1 MPHRR
6 QTMRI
11 VPSNGTIP
19 ISRLM
24 EAGFLIDLFQCGRRA
39 YALCD
44 RRSVLF
50 RRVASFLLLG
60 SVVVGFSGC
69 KSSPKVLE
77 RGSKAYADV
86 VSAFYVGLAA
96 LQVGDDVHAESKLSE
111 VTQLAPAE
119 PAGWANWG
127 VLALRQRNYDV
138 AAQRLERARDLAPQN
153 DQIYDLLGILEGDR
167 GHSGEAIADLRKA
180 VDLNPENLRAA
191 YALAEEIERQGDAN
205 SEAEFQQVMQK
216 ILTTQPDNLAALLE
230 LSRVAA
236 KRGDAST
243 LKSAVAQISARSSA
257 WPPEVQQ
264 QLAQVRTAAA
274 GADLRTAAVRTTFL
288 RNVLMR
294 VPEYRQS
301 LSVLKAP
308 AGEEAQPFTHFLRL
322 ESPVFTPAPAD
333 AALRFDAQPMANAGN
348 RRWNW
353 IGAIQLGSAGSPVV
367 AEADGH
373 EVHLSTGATLP
384 FPGGS
389 SAIPP
394 APEGVLQ
401 VDFNYDFK
409 TDLVLAG
416 AGGVRLFR
424 QDSPSAF
431 TDVTAQTKL
440 PKSVTSARYT
450 GAWAVDIE
458 ADGDLDIVL
467 GASAGLPVVLRNNGD
482 GTFLAIHPF
491 PGISGMRGFAWADF
505 DGDGNPD
512 AAIID
517 GSGRLHIFMNE
528 RQGQFRERALPAGL
542 PLIKAIAV
550 ADANNDGVLDLIAV
564 QADGA
569 IIRIS
574 DKNEGESWETSEIAR
589 VPDVSDLAEDVR
601 LHVAD
606 LDNNGAFDLIL
617 SPASLLSAKSSL
629 GTLICLGDARGKFV
643 PLKAATS
650 PFLVFDVA
658 DMNSNGRLDLVGL
671 SYDGAPVRGVNQ
683 GSKNYHWQ
691 VVRPHAVQ
699 AVGDQRIN
707 PFGVG
712 GEIEIRSGLLVQKQ
726 PIAGP
731 QLHFGLGE
739 QTEAEVVR
747 VVWPNGTVRAEFG
760 VKADM
765 EVVTEQRLK
774 ASCPFLFAYN
784 GSQMEFV
791 KDAVPWGS
799 AIGLRI
805 NTLGSAQIAA
815 TGEWY
820 KIGRDQLV
828 PHDGYYDLR
837 ITAELWE
844 VYYYDYLAL
853 MPVDHPVGTEI
864 FVDERFVIPPLKLG
878 ITTVTTPHKIARAI
892 DDTGQDVT
900 DIVSTLDGKAVT
912 SFGRGQYQGITR
924 DHYLEVDLG
933 DVAPKNGPLYLIA
946 QGSIHDTESSVNV
959 AITQGTRWRAH
970 GMSVEVPDGHGG
982 WTTAQDN
989 LGFPAGRKKTVLFNL
1004 TNIFRPGTP
1013 RRVRIRTNL
1022 EIYWD
1027 CIQWAQGA
1035 PDAPLKTLTLP
1046 PSVADLHYRGYSV
1059 MHMPGAARAPEVPDY
1074 SQIEGTKQRWRD
1086 LIGYYTRY
1094 GDVRELV
1101 NKIDDRYV
1109 IVNSGDELSLRFPEQ
1124 PPPPPGWVRDFVIV
1138 GDGWIK
1144 DGDYNST
1151 FSKTVLPLPYHA
1163 KHEYTIRPGRL
1174 EDEWVYQ
1181 QHPEDWK
1188 TYHTRYVTPEVFKNA
1203 LRDEIGR

>member
-1 MPHRR
+1 M
-6 QTMRI
+6 
-11 VPSNGTIP
+11 
-19 ISRLM
+19 
-24 EAGFLIDLFQCGRRA
+24 
-39 YALCD
+39 
-44 RRSVLF
+44 
-50 RRVASFLLLG
+50 ASLLLLG
-60 SVVVGFSGC
+60 IFAIVLSGC
-69 KSSPKVLE
+69 HSRPKLPE
-77 RGSKAYADV
+77 KGSKAYADV

-111 VTQLAPAE
+111 VTELVPTE

-127 VLALRQRNYDV
+127 VLALRQRDYD
-138 AAQRLERARDLAPQN
+138 AAAYRLERARVLAPHN
-153 DQIYDLLGILEGDR
+153 DHIYDLLGILEGDR
-167 GHSGEAIADLRKA
+167 GHSAPAIANFRKSVA
-180 VDLNPENLRAA
+180 LNPKNMRAA
-191 YALAEEIERQGDAN
+191 YALAEEVERQNDAN
-205 SEAEFQQVMQK
+205 SAAEFQKVLQK
-216 ILTTQPDNLAALLE
+216 ILDAQPNNLAALLE
-230 LSRVAA
+230 LARVAA
-236 KRGDAST
+236 KRGDADT
-243 LKSAVAQISARSSA
+243 LKSAVTQISAQSSS
-257 WPPEVQQ
+257 WPAEVKQ
-264 QLAQVRTAAA
+264 QLAAVQAAEIGTDLRAAA
-274 GADLRTAAVRTTFL
+274 TRTTFL

-301 LSVLKAP
+301 LSLIKAP
-308 AGEEAQPFTHFLRL
+308 AGEEAQPFTHFVRL
-322 ESPVFTPAPAD
+322 ESPVFKPAQADTSIQFASQPIAD
-333 AALRFDAQPMANAGN
+333 AGDH
-348 RRWNW
+348 RWNW
-353 IGAIQLGSAGSPVV
+353 IGAIQLGSAGTPVI
-367 AEADGH
+367 AEADGR

-384 FPGGS
+384 FPGGPTHV
-389 SAIPP
+389 PP
-394 APEGVLQ
+394 TPEGILQ

-431 TDVTAQTKL
+431 TEVTTQTKL
-440 PKSVTSARYT
+440 PKSVINARYT

-467 GASAGLPVVLRNNGD
+467 GADAGLPVVLRNNGD
-482 GTFLAIHPF
+482 DTFLPIHPF
-491 PGISGMRGFAWADF
+491 AGISGVRGFAWADL

-517 GSGRLHIFMNE
+517 GAGRLHTFMNE

-542 PLIKAIAV
+542 LVMKAMAV
-550 ADANNDGVLDLIAV
+550 ADANNDGVLDLLAV

-569 IIRIS
+569 ILRIS
-574 DKNEGESWETSEIAR
+574 DKNDGESWETAEIAR
-589 VPDVSDLAEDVR
+589 VPDATANLAGDVR
-601 LHVAD
+601 LQVAD
-606 LDNNGAFDLIL
+606 LDNNGAVDL
-617 SPASLLSAKSSL
+617 LLARTAQAFNSSAA
-629 GTLICLGDARGKFV
+629 GALIWLGDDNGKFV
-643 PLKAATS
+643 LLDRPAG
-650 PFLVFDVA
+650 PPVVFDVA
-658 DMNSNGRLDLVGL
+658 DLRGNGKLDLLGL
-671 SYDGAPVRGVNQ
+671 TADGQPVQALNH

-726 PIAGP
+726 SITGP
-731 QLHFGLGE
+731 QLHFGLGD

-760 VKADM
+760 VKEDT

-784 GSQMEFV
+784 GKQMEFV

-820 KIGRDQLV
+820 KIGREQLV

-853 MPVDHPVGTEI
+853 MAVDHPVGTEI

-878 ITTVTTPHKIARAI
+878 LTTVNTPHKIARAI

-900 DIVSTLDGKAVT
+900 DIVSTLDGKALA

-933 DVAPKNGPLYLIA
+933 DDAPKRGPLYLIA

-959 AITQGTRWRAH
+959 AITQGSRWRAH
-970 GMSVEVPDGHGG
+970 GLSVEVPDGHGG
-982 WTTAQDN
+982 WVTAQDN
-989 LGFPAGRKKTVLFNL
+989 LGFPAGRKKTILFNL
-1004 TNIFRPGTP
+1004 TDVFRSGTP

-1027 CIQWAQGA
+1027 AIHWAEGA
-1035 PDAPLKTLTLP
+1035 PETPLKTVTLNP
-1046 PSVADLHYRGYSV
+1046 TVADLHYRGYSV

-1074 SQIEGTKQRWRD
+1074 NAIEGTKQHWRD

-1101 NKIDDRYV
+1101 DNIDDRYV
-1109 IVNSGDELSLRFPEQ
+1109 IVNSGDELSLRFAEQ
-1124 PPPPPGWVRDFVIV
+1124 PPPPAGWVRDFVIV

-1163 KHEYTIRPGRL
+1163 KNEYTTAPGSL
-1174 EDEWVYQ
+1174 EEEWVYR
-1181 QHPEDWK
+1181 QHPDDWK

-1203 LRDEIGR
+1203 LRDQSGNYETGSGGLGK

>member
-1 MPHRR
+1 MCVDSI
-6 QTMRI
+6 QCC
-11 VPSNGTIP
+11 
-19 ISRLM
+19 SRASALR
-24 EAGFLIDLFQCGRRA
+24 DRRA
-39 YALCD
+39 GNFQRVVAL
-44 RRSVLF
+44 
-50 RRVASFLLLG
+50 LLLG
-60 SVVVGFSGC
+60 SLVAALAGC
-69 KSSPKVLE
+69 HSSPKLPE
-77 RGSKAYADV
+77 KGSKAYAAV

-111 VTQLAPAE
+111 LTQLAPTE

-127 VLALRQRNYDV
+127 VLALRQRNYDL

-153 DQIYDLLGILEGDR
+153 DQIYDLLGVLEADR
-167 GHSGEAIADLRKA
+167 GHSAEAIADLRKA
-180 VDLNPENLRAA
+180 VDLNPKNLRAA

-205 SEAEFQQVMQK
+205 SEAEFQQVIQK
-216 ILTTQPDNLAALLE
+216 ILAAQPDNLAALLE

-236 KRGDAST
+236 KRGDAAT
-243 LKSAVAQISARSSA
+243 LKSAVAEISARSSA

-264 QLAQVRTAAA
+264 QLAAVQAAAA
-274 GADLRTAAVRTTFL
+274 GTDLRVAATRTTFL

-301 LSVLKAP
+301 LSVIKAP
-308 AGEEAQPFTHFLRL
+308 AGEEARPFTHFVRM
-322 ESPVFTPAPAD
+322 ESPVFKPAPAD
-333 AALRFDAQPMANAGN
+333 TVIQFAAQPVADTSLH
-348 RRWNW
+348 RDWNW
-353 IGAIQLGSAGSPVV
+353 IGAIQLGSAGVPVI
-367 AEADGH
+367 AEANSR
-373 EVHLSTGATLP
+373 EVHLSLPSGATLR
-384 FPGGS
+384 FPGGPS
-389 SAIPP
+389 SIPP
-394 APEGVLQ
+394 SPEGVLQ

-424 QDSPSAF
+424 QNSPSAF
-431 TDVTAQTKL
+431 TDVTTQTKL
-440 PKSVTSARYT
+440 PKSVTNASYT

-467 GASAGLPVVLRNNGD
+467 GSKDSIPTVLRNNGD

-491 PGISGMRGFAWADF
+491 AGIMGMVGFAWADL

-517 GSGRLHIFMNE
+517 DAGRLHIFMNE
-528 RQGQFRERALPAGL
+528 RQGQFRERPLPAGL
-542 PLIKAIAV
+542 PLVKTIAV
-550 ADANNDGVLDLIAV
+550 ADANNDGVLDLLAV

-574 DKNEGESWETSEIAR
+574 DKNEGESWDMAEIAR
-589 VPDVSDLAEDVR
+589 VPDAANNLAGEVR

-606 LDNNGAFDLIL
+606 LDNNGALDLFL
-617 SPASLLSAKSSL
+617 APTKPVSGAA
-629 GTLICLGDARGKFV
+629 GALIWLGDDKGNFV
-643 PLKAATS
+643 PLDHSAG
-650 PFLVFDVA
+650 PVLVFDAA
-658 DMNSNGRLDLVGL
+658 DLKGDGKLDLVGL
-671 SYDGAPVRGVNQ
+671 SADGAPVQAMNQ

-691 VVRPHAVQ
+691 IVRPHAVQ

-707 PFGVG
+707 PFGIG

-726 PIAGP
+726 PITGP

-739 QTEAEVVR
+739 QTEAEIVQ

-760 VKADM
+760 VKADTDI
-765 EVVTEQRLK
+765 VTEQRLK

-784 GSQMEFV
+784 GKQMEFV

-853 MPVDHPVGTEI
+853 MAVDHPVGTEI

-878 ITTVTTPHKIARAI
+878 LTTVATPHEIARAI
-892 DDTGQDVT
+892 DDTGEDVT
-900 DIVSTLDGKAVT
+900 DIVRTLDGKALA

-933 DVAPKNGPLYLIA
+933 DDAPKSGPLYLIA

-959 AITQGTRWRAH
+959 AITQGSRWRAH
-970 GMSVEVPDGHGG
+970 GLSLEVPDGRGG
-982 WTTAQDN
+982 WVTAQDN
-989 LGFPAGRKKTVLFNL
+989 LGFPAGRKKTVLFDL
-1004 TNIFRPGTP
+1004 TNVFRPGTP

-1027 CIQWAQGA
+1027 AIHWAQGA
-1035 PDAPLKTLTLP
+1035 PDTQLKTVTLN

-1074 SQIEGTKQRWRD
+1074 NQIEGTKQRWRD

-1101 NKIDDRYV
+1101 NHIDDRYV

-1124 PPPPPGWVRDFVIV
+1124 PPPPAGWVRDFVIV

-1151 FSKTVLPLPYHA
+1151 FSRTVLPLPYHA
-1163 KHEYTIRPGRL
+1163 KNEYTMRPGRL

-1181 QHPEDWK
+1181 QHPDDWK
-1188 TYHTRYVTPEVFKNA
+1188 NYHTRYVTPDVFKNA
-1203 LRDEIGR
+1203 LRDETGK

>member
-1 MPHRR
+1 
-6 QTMRI
+6 MRI
-11 VPSNGTIP
+11 HSFRC
-19 ISRLM
+19 SRRTSLQRDKRQGSFPY
-24 EAGFLIDLFQCGRRA
+24 AAASLFGSL
-39 YALCD
+39 AL
-44 RRSVLF
+44 VLLACHS
-50 RRVASFLLLG
+50 R
-60 SVVVGFSGC
+60 
-69 KSSPKVLE
+69 PKLPE
-77 RGSKAYADV
+77 KGSKAYAGV
-86 VSAFYVGLAA
+86 VSAFYIGLAA
-96 LQVGDDVHAESKLSE
+96 LQVGDDVHAESKLSQ
-111 VTQLAPAE
+111 VTQLVPSE
-119 PAGWANWG
+119 PAGWADWG

-138 AAQRLERARDLAPQN
+138 AAARLGQARDLAPHN

-167 GHSGEAIADLRKA
+167 GHSTEAIADLRKA
-180 VDLNPENLRAA
+180 VDLNPKNLRAA

-216 ILTTQPDNLAALLE
+216 ILVAQPDNLAALLE

-236 KRGDAST
+236 KRRDAAT
-243 LKSAVAQISARSSA
+243 LKSAVDQISARSSS

-264 QLAQVRTAAA
+264 QLAAVQTAAA
-274 GADLRTAAVRTTFL
+274 SSDLRAAATRTTFL

-301 LSVLKAP
+301 LFIIKAP
-308 AGEEAQPFTHFLRL
+308 AGEEAAPLDHFVRL
-322 ESPVFTPAPAD
+322 ESPVFKPAPAD
-333 AALRFDAQPMANAGN
+333 TAIKFAAQVISKTGN

-353 IGAIQLGSAGSPVV
+353 IGAIQLGSTDAPII
-367 AEADGH
+367 AEADSR
-373 EVHLSTGATLP
+373 EAHLATGATIP
-384 FPGGS
+384 FPS
-389 SAIPP
+389 SPSNIPP
-394 APEGVLQ
+394 TAEGILQ

-416 AGGVRLFR
+416 AGGVRFFR
-424 QDSPSAF
+424 QDNPSAF
-431 TDVTAQTKL
+431 TDVTTQTKL
-440 PKSVTSARYT
+440 PKSVISAPYT

-467 GASAGLPVVLRNNGD
+467 GAKDSAPTVLRNNGD

-491 PGISGMRGFAWADF
+491 AGITGLRGFAWADF

-517 GSGRLHIFMNE
+517 GAGRLHVFMNE
-528 RQGQFRERALPAGL
+528 RQGQFRERALPSGW
-542 PLIKAIAV
+542 PLVKAIAV
-550 ADANNDGVLDLIAV
+550 ADANNDGVLDLLAV
-564 QADGA
+564 QANGA

-574 DKNEGESWETSEIAR
+574 DKNEGENWDIAEIAR
-589 VPDVSDLAEDVR
+589 VPDAAKNLAGEVR
-601 LHVAD
+601 LHTAD
-606 LDNNGAFDLIL
+606 LDNNGALDLFL
-617 SPASLLSAKSSL
+617 APTTPSGGSGGALVWLADDKGNFVLLDKPAGPA
-629 GTLICLGDARGKFV
+629 
-643 PLKAATS
+643 
-650 PFLVFDVA
+650 LVFDAV
-658 DMNSNGRLDLVGL
+658 DLNGDGKLDLLGL
-671 SYDGAPVRGVNQ
+671 SADGQPTQAINN
-683 GSKNYHWQ
+683 SAKNYHWQ

-726 PIAGP
+726 PITGP
-731 QLHFGLGE
+731 RLHFGLGE

-760 VKADM
+760 VKADTD
-765 EVVTEQRLK
+765 VVTEQRLK

-784 GSQMEFV
+784 GKQMEFV

-828 PHDGYYDLR
+828 PHDGFYDIR

-853 MPVDHPVGTEI
+853 MAVDHPAGTEI

-878 ITTVTTPHKIARAI
+878 ITTVATLHKIAHAV

-900 DIVSTLDGKAVT
+900 NIVSTLDGRALA

-933 DVAPKNGPLYLIA
+933 DDAPKNGPLYLIA

-959 AITQGTRWRAH
+959 AITQGNRWRAH
-970 GMSVEVPDGHGG
+970 GLSVEVPDGRGG
-982 WTTAQDN
+982 WITAQDN
-989 LGFPAGRKKTVLFNL
+989 LGFPAGRKKTILFNL

-1013 RRVRIRTNL
+1013 HRVRISTNL

-1035 PDAPLKTLTLP
+1035 PDTRLKTTKLNPT
-1046 PSVADLHYRGYSV
+1046 VADLHYRGYSV

-1074 SQIEGTKQRWRD
+1074 NQIEGTKQHWRD

-1101 NKIDDRYV
+1101 DHIDDRYV
-1109 IVNSGDELSLRFPEQ
+1109 IVNSGDELSLRFAEQ
-1124 PPPPPGWVRDFVIV
+1124 PPPPAGWVRDFVIV

-1163 KHEYTIRPGRL
+1163 KNEYTTRPGSL
-1174 EDEWVYQ
+1174 EDEWVYR
-1181 QHPEDWK
+1181 QHPDDWK
-1188 TYHTRYVTPEVFKNA
+1188 NYHTRYVTPEVFKNA
-1203 LRDEIGR
+1203 LRDETGR